1 MRRLIYS
8 YINGSSNILLEKRK
22 SIDVFTIKALVNP
35 STYEIPWRRVMI
47 TVITVTQYVYNNVRQ
62 GVLEE
67 RFHLKI

>member
-22 SIDVFTIKALVNP
+22 SIDVFTIKVLVNP
-35 STYEIPWRRVMI
+35 SNYEIPWRRVMI

-67 RFHLKI
+67 RSFI